1 MTFGLAKDLLAA
13 HRVSATAKSQG
24 GDMFPVGHRRPILDD
39 FRPGEAD
46 MARLRADNVCR
57 VAIRKC
63 RKEGFDKSSPPL
75 AVTVHKEKRTEIK
88 PQA

>member
-24 GDMFPVGHRRPILDD
+24 GDMFRVGHRPPILDD
-39 FRPGEAD
+39 FGPGEAD

-57 VAIRKC
+57 VAISNC
-63 RKEGFDKSSPPL
+63 RNGEFDKSSPPL
-75 AVTVHKEKRTEIK
+75 SETVQKEKRTEIK